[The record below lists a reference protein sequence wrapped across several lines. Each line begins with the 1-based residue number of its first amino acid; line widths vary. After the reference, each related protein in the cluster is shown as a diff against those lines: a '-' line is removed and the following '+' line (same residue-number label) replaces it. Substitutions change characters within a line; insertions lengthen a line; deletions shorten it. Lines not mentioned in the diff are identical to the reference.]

1 MSTPY
6 NNEER
11 RFALRMSLRLPIVIS
26 GRAED
31 GSAWSEPTETD
42 DISTSGALFHL
53 NQKVNRGERLY
64 LRAHRP
70 DGTPI
75 EATALVVRVAPAIY
89 GTARVGV
96 QIAEP
101 TENWLRLF
109 VSWVADEQPAVT
121 NDPAWSEPTETD
133 DISTSGALFHL
144 NQKVNRGE
152 RLYLR
157 AHRPDGTPIEA
168 TALVVRVAPAI
179 YGTARVGVQIAEPT
193 ENWLRL

>member
-1 MSTPY
+1 MRANWERRREKVFTNGATTKIAAGKVEYQNAVLPPMSTPY

-53 NQKVNRGERLY
+53 NQKVSRGERLY

-70 DGTPI
+70 DGAPI
-75 EATALVVRVAPAIY
+75 EVTAVVVRVAPAIY

-109 VSWVADEQPAVT
+109 VSWVADEQPA
-121 NDPAWSEPTETD
+121 DKDSEVPPSE
-133 DISTSGALFHL
+133 
-144 NQKVNRGE
+144 
-152 RLYLR
+152 
-157 AHRPDGTPIEA
+157 
-168 TALVVRVAPAI
+168 
-179 YGTARVGVQIAEPT
+179 
-193 ENWLRL
+193 

>member
-11 RFALRMSLRLPIVIS
+11 RFALRMSLRLPIVVS

-53 NQKVNRGERLY
+53 NQKVTRGERLY

-75 EATALVVRVAPAIY
+75 EATALV
-89 GTARVGV
+89 
-96 QIAEP
+96 EP

-109 VSWVADEQPAVT
+109 VSWVADEQPVT
-121 NDPAWSEPTETD
+121 SDPDAPPTEQ
-133 DISTSGALFHL
+133 A
-144 NQKVNRGE
+144 
-152 RLYLR
+152 
-157 AHRPDGTPIEA
+157 
-168 TALVVRVAPAI
+168 
-179 YGTARVGVQIAEPT
+179 
-193 ENWLRL
+193 

>member
-11 RFALRMSLRLPIVIS
+11 RFALRMALRLPIVIS

-42 DISTSGALFHL
+42 DISTSGTLFHL
-53 NQKVNRGERLY
+53 NQKVTRGERLY

-70 DGTPI
+70 DGAPI
-75 EATALVVRVAPAIY
+75 EVTVIVVRVAPAIY

-109 VSWVADEQPAVT
+109 VSWVADDQPSAA
-121 NDPAWSEPTETD
+121 DSAAESET
-133 DISTSGALFHL
+133 TS
-144 NQKVNRGE
+144 E
-152 RLYLR
+152 
-157 AHRPDGTPIEA
+157 
-168 TALVVRVAPAI
+168 
-179 YGTARVGVQIAEPT
+179 
-193 ENWLRL
+193 

>member
-53 NQKVNRGERLY
+53 NQKVTRGERLY

-75 EATALVVRVAPAIY
+75 EATALVVLVAPAIY

-109 VSWVADEQPAVT
+109 VSWVADEQPVT
-121 NDPAWSEPTETD
+121 SDPDAPPTEQ
-133 DISTSGALFHL
+133 A
-144 NQKVNRGE
+144 
-152 RLYLR
+152 
-157 AHRPDGTPIEA
+157 
-168 TALVVRVAPAI
+168 
-179 YGTARVGVQIAEPT
+179 
-193 ENWLRL
+193 